1 MKTNALPVT
10 TGPDQPKAMMRAT
23 ARTVKLTTKINQSS
37 KSSLARTHKALSEA
51 EMATE
56 EDMVASKE
64 CRTETNRDLPAVVMV
79 KTNTL

>member
-1 MKTNALPVT
+1 VKTNALPVT

-23 ARTVKLTTKINQSS
+23 ARTVKLTKINQSS
-37 KSSLARTHKALSEA
+37 KSSLAKTHKALSEA

-56 EDMVASKE
+56 EDMASKE